1 MAASGGTQRNRLWCG
16 RPALRR
22 QHSRTNPPALGFHNP
37 EWIIEG
43 ALRFLHAAST
53 STPVYIH
60 VALTIPHGPSNAES
74 LAKPNGLLITPLGL
88 LDPAHA
94 PSHVLSLDRSTILSR
109 SACEGGTCI
118 GKNARLAEALWIDEC
133 VGALLDGLAQRNASS
148 TSLVFLAS
156 DHSGMSPRTGKGSV
170 YDRGSRTM
178 GILSWPSVV
187 APSQTTHALASN
199 IDLLP
204 TFVEA
209 AMGSRH
215 SQPQRAG
222 RIDGLSLW
230 GLATGEAWTAW
241 RAALLLEV
249 GYKRAVVTRTHK
261 YIATRCPIS
270 LLDET
275 CTTSHYGRTVA
286 WDELEELHPSL
297 YDADQLFDL
306 ISDAAERHSL
316 LSNST
321 RARDETDECVKSLTV
336 EMKHLL
342 RGFLHGREH
351 PFGEFQ
357 GGVLQAPPVP
367 VPRSLPPP
375 SP

>member
-1 MAASGGTQRNRLWCG
+1 MVDLNEDFVPVRDINVNSAAGRAQLAAKTEWLRAIVLNATGCGVADRLYDG
-16 RPALRR
+16 NIATERY
-22 QHSRTNPPALGFHNP
+22 SRTPPALGFHNP

-53 STPVYIH
+53 TTPVYIH
-60 VALTIPHGPSNAES
+60 VALTIPHSPSNPES
-74 LAKPNGLLITPLGL
+74 LAKPDGLLITPLGL
-88 LDPAHA
+88 LDAAHA

-109 SACEGGTCI
+109 SACEGGRCI
-118 GKNARLAEALWIDEC
+118 GKTAQLAEALWIDEC
-133 VGALLDGLAQRNASS
+133 VGALLDGLARRNASS

-156 DHSGMSPRTGKGSV
+156 DHSGRSPRTGKGSV

-215 SQPQRAG
+215 LQPQRAG

-230 GLATGEAWTAW
+230 GLALGEARTAW
-241 RAALLLEV
+241 RAALLLEM
-249 GYKRAVVTRTHK
+249 GYQRAVVTRTHK

-270 LLDET
+270 LLGET
-275 CTTSHYGRTVA
+275 CATWHYPARPQL
-286 WDELEELHPSL
+286 WDELVELHPSL

-321 RARDETDECVKSLTV
+321 RARDETMSVSKV
-336 EMKHLL
+336 
-342 RGFLHGREH
+342 
-351 PFGEFQ
+351 
-357 GGVLQAPPVP
+357 
-367 VPRSLPPP
+367 
-375 SP
+375 

>member
-1 MAASGGTQRNRLWCG
+1 
-16 RPALRR
+16 
-22 QHSRTNPPALGFHNP
+22 
-37 EWIIEG
+37 
-43 ALRFLHAAST
+43 
-53 STPVYIH
+53 
-60 VALTIPHGPSNAES
+60 
-74 LAKPNGLLITPLGL
+74 
-88 LDPAHA
+88 
-94 PSHVLSLDRSTILSR
+94 
-109 SACEGGTCI
+109 
-118 GKNARLAEALWIDEC
+118 
-133 VGALLDGLAQRNASS
+133 
-148 TSLVFLAS
+148 
-156 DHSGMSPRTGKGSV
+156 MSPRTGKGSV

-215 SQPQRAG
+215 LQPQRAG

-230 GLATGEAWTAW
+230 GLALGEARTAW
-241 RAALLLEV
+241 RAALLLEM
-249 GYKRAVVTRTHK
+249 GYQRAVVTRTHK

-270 LLDET
+270 LLGET
-275 CTTSHYGRTVA
+275 CATWHYPARPQL
-286 WDELEELHPSL
+286 WDELVELHPSL

-321 RARDETDECVKSLTV
+321 ARDQTDECVEDLTV

-357 GGVLQAPPVP
+357 AGVLQAPPMNP
-367 VPRSLPPP
+367 
-375 SP
+375 